1 MNKKTLAKQLT
12 ALIGDFGYDN
22 VRKTLGEVRRARKR
36 AVKPNKL
43 ARNRVARPKPNAVA
57 VVASLDCDESE
68 KRDFL
73 SHLAEDY
80 EAKQFMPNVN
90 HVRSFLMHDHEN
102 PALIKSRQQV
112 TVKVFKKLAEM
123 SLQELR
129 DLEFDGA
136 YGPPKRLA
144 TYAEAIENFGRHL
157 RDSR

>member
-1 MNKKTLAKQLT
+1 MKRNALASLLT
-12 ALIGDFGYDN
+12 ALVDNFGYDN
-22 VRKTLGEVRRARKR
+22 VRNALDGMRIRPSGGVRRKTSRAR
-36 AVKPNKL
+36 A
-43 ARNRVARPKPNAVA
+43 ARPKPDAVST
-57 VVASLDCDESE
+57 VAAMKLDDSE

-73 SHLAEDY
+73 AHLAEDY

-90 HVRSFLMHDHEN
+90 HVRSFLMHDHDN

-112 TVKVFKKLAEM
+112 TVRVFKKLAAM
-123 SLQELR
+123 SLDELR
-129 DLEFDGA
+129 ELEFCGV